1 MARLTRIT
9 LDEAQDKARAWDPD
23 GHKDRAVFWSNNG
36 DEWEWDLECLT
47 YNWDTSDCEPRA
59 VELNLCVHQNIDV
72 YDVLERYY
80 AGDPDWKMFEE
91 ARVSNE
97 ARRLQTALDALVAA
111 YPMWRE
117 VESYEVLLTSDEV
130 KMLVGWEG

>member
-1 MARLTRIT
+1 MAYARLTQIT
-9 LDEAQDKARAWDPD
+9 LDEAWDKARAWDPD
-23 GHKDRAVFWSNNG
+23 GHKDRAAFWSNNG
-36 DEWEWDLECLT
+36 DEWEWEWERLT
-47 YNWDTSDCEPRA
+47 CDWDGYEPRT
-59 VELNLCVHQNIDV
+59 VELNLCAHQNIDV

-80 AGDPDWKMFEE
+80 EGNPDWERFEE

-97 ARRLQTALDALVAA
+97 ARRLQTALDALVAT

-130 KMLVGWEG
+130 KMLAGFR